1 MSMEHSHE
9 HFSQGASCCAGGCC
23 SGSCCGSGDAIRP
36 VPAVLGI
43 ALFVAALVM
52 GSDSWSGMAAYA
64 AAYLLIGWDVLKAA
78 FLGLR
83 HGRAMDEN
91 FLMSI
96 ASLGAMFL
104 GDYSEAVGV
113 MLFYRVGEYLQ
124 ERAVGSSRRS
134 VSELMNLRP
143 ESVHVREG
151 GTVRDVP
158 PAEVMGSDSWSGMA
172 AYAAAYLLIGWD
184 VLKAAFLG
192 LRHGRAMD
200 ENFLMSIASLG
211 AMFLGD
217 YSEAVGV
224 MLFYRVG
231 EYLQERAVG
240 SSRRSVSEL
249 MNLRPESVHVRE
261 GGTVRDVPP
270 AEVRPGSVIEVRP
283 GERVPLDGTVT
294 EGNSVLDTSAMTG
307 ESLPVEAGAGSTV
320 LAGYINGQGVLEVR
334 TDRDWRHSAL
344 ARVQELVE
352 AASGHKSPLEGR
364 LSTFSRI
371 YTPLVISIAVLVFL
385 LYPFVTGGSW
395 TDGLFRA
402 LVLLVISCP
411 CALVLSIPLGFFA
424 GIGRAA
430 RQGILLKGSNYLD
443 ALRKVKTVVF
453 DKTGTLTEGVFSV
466 DEVLP
471 RDGVTPEELLYWAAH
486 AESSASHPLGRSIVK
501 AYEGSLFPDRVAELV
516 EVTGGGVSAR
526 VEGKAV
532 LVGKKA
538 FLQEAGVEA
547 GEEKDRGVTIYVALD
562 GVLLGRLR
570 LSDRI
575 KPGAEQAVRELR
587 GLGVSNLVMLT
598 GDSSSAGA
606 EVGRK
611 LGLDEVFSGLMPAG
625 KLEHVRRLKPE
636 EGLLA
641 FVGDGMND
649 APSLAAADIG
659 IAMGGVGSDTALQ
672 AADVVVMKGDPV
684 AVPQGMVLSRATE
697 RIIVQNIVLILGVK
711 LLVMVLG
718 ILGLAGMWAA
728 VMADVGVCLLAVGN
742 SMRIFR
748 VKLDA

>member
-1 MSMEHSHE
+1 MSTEHSHE
-9 HFSQGASCCAGGCC
+9 HFPEGASCC
-23 SGSCCGSGDAIRP
+23 SGSCGSGSCCCSGDAIGP

-43 ALFVAALVM
+43 ALFISALAA
-52 GSDSWSGMAAYA
+52 GGDSLAGMAAYVGS
-64 AAYLLIGWDVLKAA
+64 YLLIGWDVLKAA
-78 FLGLR
+78 FLGMMR
-83 HGRAMDEN
+83 GRAINEN

-134 VSELMNLRP
+134 VSELMSLRP
-143 ESVHVREG
+143 EAVHVKKAG
-151 GTVRDVP
+151 AVDDVP
-158 PAEVMGSDSWSGMA
+158 PSEV
-172 AYAAAYLLIGWD
+172 L
-184 VLKAAFLG
+184 
-192 LRHGRAMD
+192 
-200 ENFLMSIASLG
+200 
-211 AMFLGD
+211 
-217 YSEAVGV
+217 
-224 MLFYRVG
+224 
-231 EYLQERAVG
+231 
-240 SSRRSVSEL
+240 
-249 MNLRPESVHVRE
+249 
-261 GGTVRDVPP
+261 
-270 AEVRPGSVIEVRP
+270 PGSLIEVRP
-283 GERVPLDGTVT
+283 GERVPLDGVVT
-294 EGNSVLDTSAMTG
+294 GGFSVLDTSAMTG
-307 ESLPVEAGAGSTV
+307 ESLPVEAGSGSPV

-334 TDRDWRHSAL
+334 TERDWRHSAL

-352 AASGHKSPLEGR
+352 AASGRKSPLEGR
-364 LSTFSRI
+364 LSSFSRI
-371 YTPLVISIAVLVFL
+371 YTPLVISIAALVFL
-385 LYPFVTGGSW
+385 LYPLVTSGSW
-395 TDGLFRA
+395 ADGLFRA

-471 RDGVTPEELLYWAAH
+471 RDGVSPEELLYWAAH
-486 AESSASHPLGRSIVK
+486 AELSASHPLGRSIVK
-501 AYEGSLFPDRVAELV
+501 AYEGTLFPDRVAELV

-526 VEGKAV
+526 VEGRPV
-532 LVGKKA
+532 LVGKKS
-538 FLQEAGVEA
+538 FLQEAGVRTEE
-547 GEEKDRGVTIYVALD
+547 GEDHGVTVYAALD
-562 GVLLGRLR
+562 GILLGCLR
-570 LSDRI
+570 LSDRV
-575 KPGAEQAVRELR
+575 KPGAERAVRKLR
-587 GLGVSNLVMLT
+587 ELGVSNLVMLT
-598 GDSSSAGA
+598 GDSSSAGT
-606 EVGRK
+606 EVGLK
-611 LGLDEVFSGLMPAG
+611 LGMDEVFCGLMPAG

-636 EGLLA
+636 TGLLA

-672 AADVVVMKGDPV
+672 AADVVVMKGDPL
-684 AVPQGMVLSRATE
+684 AVPLGMMLSQATE

-711 LLVMVLG
+711 ILVMVLG

-728 VMADVGVCLLAVGN
+728 VRADVGVCLLAVGN

-748 VKLDA
+748 VKLDM

>member
-1 MSMEHSHE
+1 MSTEHPHE

-43 ALFVAALVM
+43 ALFVAAL
-52 GSDSWSGMAAYA
+52 
-64 AAYLLIGWDVLKAA
+64 
-78 FLGLR
+78 
-83 HGRAMDEN
+83 
-91 FLMSI
+91 
-96 ASLGAMFL
+96 
-104 GDYSEAVGV
+104 
-113 MLFYRVGEYLQ
+113 
-124 ERAVGSSRRS
+124 
-134 VSELMNLRP
+134 
-143 ESVHVREG
+143 
-151 GTVRDVP
+151 
-158 PAEVMGSDSWSGMA
+158 VMGSDSWSGMA

-402 LVLLVISCP
+402 LVL
-411 CALVLSIPLGFFA
+411 SIPLGFFA

-547 GEEKDRGVTIYVALD
+547 GEEEDRGVTIYVALD
-562 GVLLGRLR
+562 GVPLGRLR

-748 VKLDA
+748 VQLDA

>member
-158 PAEVMGSDSWSGMA
+158 PAEV
-172 AYAAAYLLIGWD
+172 
-184 VLKAAFLG
+184 
-192 LRHGRAMD
+192 
-200 ENFLMSIASLG
+200 
-211 AMFLGD
+211 
-217 YSEAVGV
+217 
-224 MLFYRVG
+224 
-231 EYLQERAVG
+231 
-240 SSRRSVSEL
+240 
-249 MNLRPESVHVRE
+249 
-261 GGTVRDVPP
+261 
-270 AEVRPGSVIEVRP
+270 RPGSVIEVRP

-294 EGNSVLDTSAMTG
+294 EGNSVLDTG

-501 AYEGSLFPDRVAELV
+501 AYEGSLFPDRVTELV

>member
-1 MSMEHSHE
+1 MSTEHSHE
-9 HFSQGASCCAGGCC
+9 HFPEGASCC
-23 SGSCCGSGDAIRP
+23 SGSCGSGSCCCSGDAIGP

-43 ALFVAALVM
+43 ALFISALAAGGDSLV
-52 GSDSWSGMAAYA
+52 GMAAYVGS
-64 AAYLLIGWDVLKAA
+64 YLLIGWDVLKAA
-78 FLGLR
+78 FLGMMR
-83 HGRAMDEN
+83 GRAINEN

-134 VSELMNLRP
+134 VSELMSLRP
-143 ESVHVREG
+143 EAVHVKKAG
-151 GTVRDVP
+151 AVDDVP
-158 PAEVMGSDSWSGMA
+158 PSEV
-172 AYAAAYLLIGWD
+172 L
-184 VLKAAFLG
+184 
-192 LRHGRAMD
+192 
-200 ENFLMSIASLG
+200 
-211 AMFLGD
+211 
-217 YSEAVGV
+217 
-224 MLFYRVG
+224 
-231 EYLQERAVG
+231 
-240 SSRRSVSEL
+240 
-249 MNLRPESVHVRE
+249 
-261 GGTVRDVPP
+261 
-270 AEVRPGSVIEVRP
+270 PGSLIEVRP
-283 GERVPLDGTVT
+283 GERVPLDGVVT
-294 EGNSVLDTSAMTG
+294 GGFSVLDTSAMTG
-307 ESLPVEAGAGSTV
+307 ESLPVEAGSGSPV

-334 TDRDWRHSAL
+334 TERDWRHSAL

-352 AASGHKSPLEGR
+352 AASGRKSPLEGR
-364 LSTFSRI
+364 LSSFSRI
-371 YTPLVISIAVLVFL
+371 YTP
-385 LYPFVTGGSW
+385 
-395 TDGLFRA
+395 
-402 LVLLVISCP
+402 LVISCP

-471 RDGVTPEELLYWAAH
+471 RDGVSPEELLYWAAH
-486 AESSASHPLGRSIVK
+486 AELSASHPLGRSIVK
-501 AYEGSLFPDRVAELV
+501 AYEGTLFPDRVAELV

-526 VEGKAV
+526 VEGRPV
-532 LVGKKA
+532 LVGKKS
-538 FLQEAGVEA
+538 FLQEAGVRTEE
-547 GEEKDRGVTIYVALD
+547 GEDHGVTVYAALD
-562 GVLLGRLR
+562 GILLGCLR
-570 LSDRI
+570 LSDRV
-575 KPGAEQAVRELR
+575 KPGAERAVRKLR
-587 GLGVSNLVMLT
+587 ELGVSNLVMLT
-598 GDSSSAGA
+598 GDSSSAGT
-606 EVGRK
+606 EVGLK
-611 LGLDEVFSGLMPAG
+611 LGMDGVFCGLMPAG

-636 EGLLA
+636 TGLLA

-672 AADVVVMKGDPV
+672 AADVVVMKGDPL
-684 AVPQGMVLSRATE
+684 AVPLGMMLSQATE

-711 LLVMVLG
+711 ILVMVLG

-748 VKLDA
+748 VKLDM

>member
-1 MSMEHSHE
+1 MSTEHPHE

-43 ALFVAALVM
+43 ALFVAAL
-52 GSDSWSGMAAYA
+52 
-64 AAYLLIGWDVLKAA
+64 
-78 FLGLR
+78 
-83 HGRAMDEN
+83 
-91 FLMSI
+91 
-96 ASLGAMFL
+96 
-104 GDYSEAVGV
+104 
-113 MLFYRVGEYLQ
+113 
-124 ERAVGSSRRS
+124 
-134 VSELMNLRP
+134 
-143 ESVHVREG
+143 
-151 GTVRDVP
+151 
-158 PAEVMGSDSWSGMA
+158 VMGSDSWSGMA

-547 GEEKDRGVTIYVALD
+547 GEEEDRGVTIYVALD
-562 GVLLGRLR
+562 GVPLGRLR

-598 GDSSSAGA
+598 GDSSSA
-606 EVGRK
+606 K

-748 VKLDA
+748 VQLDA

>member
-1 MSMEHSHE
+1 MSTEHSHE
-9 HFSQGASCCAGGCC
+9 HLTEGASCCAGGCC
-23 SGSCCGSGDAIRP
+23 SGSCCGSGGSIRP
-36 VPAVLGI
+36 VPAVLGLV
-43 ALFVAALVM
+43 LFAAALVM
-52 GSDSWSGMAAYA
+52 GSDSWSGVAAYA
-64 AAYLLIGWDVLKAA
+64 AAYLLIGWDVLKTA

-83 HGRAMDEN
+83 RGFVMDEN

-124 ERAVGSSRRS
+124 ERAVGNSRRS

-143 ESVHVREG
+143 DAVHVKE
-151 GTVRDVP
+151 D
-158 PAEVMGSDSWSGMA
+158 GS
-172 AYAAAYLLIGWD
+172 I
-184 VLKAAFLG
+184 
-192 LRHGRAMD
+192 
-200 ENFLMSIASLG
+200 
-211 AMFLGD
+211 
-217 YSEAVGV
+217 
-224 MLFYRVG
+224 
-231 EYLQERAVG
+231 
-240 SSRRSVSEL
+240 
-249 MNLRPESVHVRE
+249 
-261 GGTVRDVPP
+261 RDVPP
-270 AEVRPGSVIEVRP
+270 AEVRPGSLIEVRP
-283 GERVPLDGTVT
+283 GERVPLDGLVT
-294 EGNSVLDTSAMTG
+294 GGNSVLDTSAMTG
-307 ESLPVEAGAGSTV
+307 ESLPVEVGAGGSV

-334 TDRDWRHSAL
+334 ADRDWRHSAL

-364 LSTFSRI
+364 LSRFSRL

-395 TDGLFRA
+395 SDGLFRA

-430 RQGILLKGSNYLD
+430 RHGILLKGSNYLD

-453 DKTGTLTEGVFSV
+453 DKTGTLTEGFFSV

-471 RDGVTPEELLYWAAH
+471 CEGVVPEQLLYWAAH

-501 AYEGSLFPDRVAELV
+501 AYDGRLVPDRVAELV

-526 VEGKAV
+526 VEGKTV

-538 FLQEAGVEA
+538 FLQEAGV
-547 GEEKDRGVTIYVALD
+547 GTGDEEDRGVTIYVALD

-575 KPGAEQAVRELR
+575 KPDAEQAVRKLR
-587 GLGVSNLVMLT
+587 ELGVSRLVMLT

-611 LGLDEVFSGLMPAG
+611 LGLDEVFSGLMPAD
-625 KLEHVRRLKPE
+625 KLEHVRRLKPGT
-636 EGLLA
+636 GLLA

-672 AADVVVMKGDPV
+672 AADMVIMKGDPV
-684 AVPQGMVLSRATE
+684 SVPQGMLLSRATE
-697 RIIVQNIVLILGVK
+697 RIVVQNIVLILGVK

-718 ILGLAGMWAA
+718 ILGLAGMWGA
-728 VMADVGVCLLAVGN
+728 VIADVGVCLLAVGN

-748 VKLDA
+748 VRLGD

>member
-124 ERAVGSSRRS
+124 ERAVGS
-134 VSELMNLRP
+134 P
-143 ESVHVREG
+143 
-151 GTVRDVP
+151 
-158 PAEVMGSDSWSGMA
+158 
-172 AYAAAYLLIGWD
+172 
-184 VLKAAFLG
+184 
-192 LRHGRAMD
+192 
-200 ENFLMSIASLG
+200 
-211 AMFLGD
+211 
-217 YSEAVGV
+217 
-224 MLFYRVG
+224 
-231 EYLQERAVG
+231 
-240 SSRRSVSEL
+240 RRSVSEL

-424 GIGRAA
+424 GIG
-430 RQGILLKGSNYLD
+430 SNYLD

-547 GEEKDRGVTIYVALD
+547 GEEEDRGVTIYVALD
-562 GVLLGRLR
+562 GVPLGRLR

>member
-43 ALFVAALVM
+43 ALFVAAL
-52 GSDSWSGMAAYA
+52 
-64 AAYLLIGWDVLKAA
+64 
-78 FLGLR
+78 
-83 HGRAMDEN
+83 
-91 FLMSI
+91 
-96 ASLGAMFL
+96 
-104 GDYSEAVGV
+104 
-113 MLFYRVGEYLQ
+113 
-124 ERAVGSSRRS
+124 
-134 VSELMNLRP
+134 
-143 ESVHVREG
+143 
-151 GTVRDVP
+151 
-158 PAEVMGSDSWSGMA
+158 VMGSDSWSGMA

-516 EVTGGGVSAR
+516 EGNGGWRFRPCGREGCAGGEKGFSPGGGS
-526 VEGKAV
+526 
-532 LVGKKA
+532 
-538 FLQEAGVEA
+538 
-547 GEEKDRGVTIYVALD
+547 RGR
-562 GVLLGRLR
+562 GGRGSR
-570 LSDRI
+570 RNH
-575 KPGAEQAVRELR
+575 LR
-587 GLGVSNLVMLT
+587 GSGRR
-598 GDSSSAGA
+598 SAGTFA
-606 EVGRK
+606 SV
-611 LGLDEVFSGLMPAG
+611 
-625 KLEHVRRLKPE
+625 
-636 EGLLA
+636 
-641 FVGDGMND
+641 
-649 APSLAAADIG
+649 
-659 IAMGGVGSDTALQ
+659 
-672 AADVVVMKGDPV
+672 
-684 AVPQGMVLSRATE
+684 
-697 RIIVQNIVLILGVK
+697 
-711 LLVMVLG
+711 
-718 ILGLAGMWAA
+718 
-728 VMADVGVCLLAVGN
+728 
-742 SMRIFR
+742 
-748 VKLDA
+748 

>member
-1 MSMEHSHE
+1 MSTEHSHE
-9 HFSQGASCCAGGCC
+9 HLTEGASCCAGGCC
-23 SGSCCGSGDAIRP
+23 SGSCCGSGGSIRP
-36 VPAVLGI
+36 VPAVLGLV
-43 ALFVAALVM
+43 LFAAALVM
-52 GSDSWSGMAAYA
+52 GSDSWSGVAAYA
-64 AAYLLIGWDVLKAA
+64 AAYLLIGWDVLKTA
-78 FLGLR
+78 FLGLKR
-83 HGRAMDEN
+83 GFVMDEN

-124 ERAVGSSRRS
+124 ERAVGNSRRS

-143 ESVHVREG
+143 DAVHVKEDG
-151 GTVRDVP
+151 F
-158 PAEVMGSDSWSGMA
+158 
-172 AYAAAYLLIGWD
+172 I
-184 VLKAAFLG
+184 
-192 LRHGRAMD
+192 
-200 ENFLMSIASLG
+200 
-211 AMFLGD
+211 
-217 YSEAVGV
+217 
-224 MLFYRVG
+224 
-231 EYLQERAVG
+231 
-240 SSRRSVSEL
+240 
-249 MNLRPESVHVRE
+249 
-261 GGTVRDVPP
+261 RDVPP
-270 AEVRPGSVIEVRP
+270 AEVRPGSLIEVRP
-283 GERVPLDGTVT
+283 GERVPLDGLVT
-294 EGNSVLDTSAMTG
+294 GGNSVLDTSAMTG
-307 ESLPVEAGAGSTV
+307 ESLPVEVGAGGAV

-334 TDRDWRHSAL
+334 ADRDWRHSAL

-364 LSTFSRI
+364 LSRFSRL

-395 TDGLFRA
+395 SDGLFRA

-430 RQGILLKGSNYLD
+430 RHGILLKGSNYLD

-453 DKTGTLTEGVFSV
+453 DKTGTLTEGVFFV

-471 RDGVTPEELLYWAAH
+471 CEGVAPEQLLYWAAH

-501 AYEGSLFPDRVAELV
+501 AYDGHLFPDRVAELV

-526 VEGKAV
+526 VEGKTV

-538 FLQEAGVEA
+538 FLQEAGV
-547 GEEKDRGVTIYVALD
+547 GTGDEEDRGVTIYVALD

-575 KPGAEQAVRELR
+575 KPDAEQAVRKLR
-587 GLGVSNLVMLT
+587 ELGVSRLVMLT

-611 LGLDEVFSGLMPAG
+611 LGLDEVFSGLMPAD

-636 EGLLA
+636 TGLLA

-649 APSLAAADIG
+649 APSLAASDIG

-672 AADVVVMKGDPV
+672 AADMVIMKGDPV
-684 AVPQGMVLSRATE
+684 SVPQGMLLSRATE
-697 RIIVQNIVLILGVK
+697 RIVVQNIVLILGVK

-718 ILGLAGMWAA
+718 ILGLAGMWGA
-728 VMADVGVCLLAVGN
+728 VIADVGVCLLAVGN

-748 VKLDA
+748 VRLGD

>member
-158 PAEVMGSDSWSGMA
+158 PAEV
-172 AYAAAYLLIGWD
+172 
-184 VLKAAFLG
+184 
-192 LRHGRAMD
+192 
-200 ENFLMSIASLG
+200 
-211 AMFLGD
+211 
-217 YSEAVGV
+217 
-224 MLFYRVG
+224 
-231 EYLQERAVG
+231 
-240 SSRRSVSEL
+240 
-249 MNLRPESVHVRE
+249 
-261 GGTVRDVPP
+261 
-270 AEVRPGSVIEVRP
+270 RPGSVIEVRP

-294 EGNSVLDTSAMTG
+294 EGNSVLDTSAM
-307 ESLPVEAGAGSTV
+307 
-320 LAGYINGQGVLEVR
+320 
-334 TDRDWRHSAL
+334 
-344 ARVQELVE
+344 
-352 AASGHKSPLEGR
+352 EGR

-547 GEEKDRGVTIYVALD
+547 GEEEDRGVTIYVALD
-562 GVLLGRLR
+562 GVPLGRLR

>member
-1 MSMEHSHE
+1 MSTEHSHE
-9 HFSQGASCCAGGCC
+9 HFSERASCCAGGCC
-23 SGSCCGSGDAIRP
+23 AGGSCGSGEAIRP

-43 ALFVAALVM
+43 ALFAAALVM
-52 GSDSWSGMAAYA
+52 GSDSWSGVAAYA
-64 AAYLLIGWDVLKAA
+64 GAYLLIGWDVLKTA

-143 ESVHVREG
+143 DSVHVKEG
-151 GTVRDVP
+151 GEVRDVP
-158 PAEVMGSDSWSGMA
+158 PAEVPAGS
-172 AYAAAYLLIGWD
+172 L
-184 VLKAAFLG
+184 
-192 LRHGRAMD
+192 
-200 ENFLMSIASLG
+200 
-211 AMFLGD
+211 
-217 YSEAVGV
+217 
-224 MLFYRVG
+224 
-231 EYLQERAVG
+231 
-240 SSRRSVSEL
+240 
-249 MNLRPESVHVRE
+249 
-261 GGTVRDVPP
+261 
-270 AEVRPGSVIEVRP
+270 IEVRP
-283 GERVPLDGTVT
+283 GERVPLDGVVT
-294 EGNSVLDTSAMTG
+294 GGNSVMDTSAMTG
-307 ESLPVEAGAGSTV
+307 ESLPVEAGAGSSV

-334 TDRDWRHSAL
+334 TERDWRHSAL

-364 LSTFSRI
+364 LARFSRI

-385 LYPFVTGGSW
+385 LCPFVTGGSW
-395 TDGLFRA
+395 SDGLFRA

-430 RQGILLKGSNYLD
+430 RQGILLKGSNYLN
-443 ALRKVKTVVF
+443 ALRNVKTVVF

-471 RDGVTPEELLYWAAH
+471 CDGVTTESLLYWAAH

-501 AYEGSLFPDRVAELV
+501 AYESRLFPDRVTEMV

-538 FLQEAGVEA
+538 FLQEAGVRTGDAE
-547 GEEKDRGVTIYVALD
+547 DRGVTIYVALE

-587 GLGVSNLVMLT
+587 ELGVSNLVMLT

-606 EVGRK
+606 EVGRR
-611 LGLDEVFSGLMPAG
+611 LGLDEVFSGLMPG
-625 KLEHVRRLKPE
+625 DKLEHVRRLKPE
-636 EGLLA
+636 TGLLA

-684 AVPQGMVLSRATE
+684 AVPQGMILSRATE

-718 ILGLAGMWAA
+718 IMGLAGMWAA
-728 VMADVGVCLLAVGN
+728 VIADVGVCLLAVGN

-748 VKLDA
+748 VRLGA